1 MMMRNDVLTIKV
13 RLVSRVWVGYEFG
26 TRCVTFGSRLVL
38 LWLEWSST
46 ETISLD
52 VTSLTRLGVSNI
64 FVCPIIHDSWCLVIG
79 N

>member
-1 MMMRNDVLTIKV
+1 MMMGNDVLTIKV

-52 VTSLTRLGVSNI
+52 VTLFDSFGSLEYFLFVRLYMILGV
-64 FVCPIIHDSWCLVIG
+64 
-79 N
+79 